1 MLPFT
6 ALTRSM
12 RSLAVAA
19 AIGFG
24 TTLAG
29 VAALPVPAAAA
40 LRIPSGEIVHL
51 TLSSSD
57 INTQHAQVGQRFT
70 MNVVPPYPGGHSS
83 LQGATVYG
91 HVAEVRSGGQ
101 GRKAQLKLAFD
112 RLVTP
117 NGETGY
123 FNAKVTHLDS
133 KSQSTIARK
142 GLGAGVGAAV
152 GSQTIGRILGGT
164 LGSVVGIVGGAAG
177 GYMYGN
183 NDKPNFNVAAGAAVT
198 IETTDSMY
206 IRHQS

>member
-1 MLPFT
+1 MAGPSPFSRT
-6 ALTRSM
+6 ARGLAA
-12 RSLAVAA
+12 AVAIA
-19 AIGFG
+19 FG
-24 TTLAG
+24 STLAG

-40 LRIPSGEIVHL
+40 LRIPSGETIHA
-51 TLSSSD
+51 TLASSD

-70 MNVVPPYPGGHSS
+70 MSIVPPYPGGHTS
-83 LQGATVYG
+83 LQGGTIYG
-91 HVAEVRSGGQ
+91 HISQVVSGGQ

-112 RLVTP
+112 RLVLP
-117 NGETGY
+117 NGEVGY
-123 FNAKVTHLDS
+123 FNARVTHLDS
-133 KSQSTIARK
+133 VTQNTIARK

-177 GYMYGN
+177 GYLYGN
-183 NDKPNFNVAAGAAVT
+183 NDKPNFNVATGAGVT